1 MKRLLTF
8 ANFSLAAVAMLG
20 FSACTKLD
28 EQVYSV
34 VPNQNFW
41 NTPAQIAAGV
51 APAYAN
57 LSQIPAGE
65 FQNLMEHSAD
75 GQLTPARGA
84 DWLAAGQH
92 IEMWTHTWHAETEA
106 VVNTW
111 PDLYRGISQINF
123 ILSIVNGLDP
133 VPENLAAINAEL
145 KTVRALYYYWAMDLY
160 GNVPLVTDFNTNPN
174 TVTNSPRKTVYDF
187 VEKELLENKTFLT
200 TNTDAITYGRANR
213 NLAFTILAKLY
224 LNSEVYANTPRWA
237 EARDMCDSVI
247 NSGRYTL
254 MTNFYDNFSENN
266 TASTENIFVVPFDH
280 ANIGGNNIQMQTL
293 HYDNQPNTGVAGGG
307 WNGYCSNAE
316 FYSNFDT
323 TSIYSK
329 RAGKTYRT
337 FLDQRS
343 GQYLIGQQFRE
354 QISYPPNKDMLV
366 ASDDPALRL
375 IDVGTGRLL
384 SFYPNVKEINNP
396 ADTFRLAGLR
406 NIKFFPNKG
415 INTSMNND
423 FPLYRYADVLLMRAE
438 ASMRNGSASEAD
450 LDLVNLVRSRAYGGD
465 PSKLWNMAQLTLPNM
480 LAERARE
487 LSWEDHR
494 RTDLIRFGTFGN
506 ARIPAKN
513 ADPAD
518 RHLEIFPI
526 PLAEHQAN
534 PNLVQNP
541 GYPSF

>member
-1 MKRLLTF
+1 MKRFPILKTLPL
-8 ANFSLAAVAMLG
+8 SLAVMLS

-41 NTPAQIAAGV
+41 STPAQIAAGV

-65 FQNLMEHSAD
+65 FQNLMEHSGD
-75 GQLTPARGA
+75 GMLAPARGA
-84 DWLAAGQH
+84 DWLGAGQH

-123 ILSIVNGLDP
+123 ILSVVNGLDP
-133 VPENLAAINAEL
+133 APENLASINAEL

-174 TVTNSPRKTVYDF
+174 SVVNSPRKDVYNF
-187 VEKELLENKTFLT
+187 VEKELLENKEFLT
-200 TNTDAITYGRANR
+200 TNVNATTYGRATR
-213 NLAFTILAKLY
+213 YLAFTILAKLY
-224 LNSEVYANTPRWA
+224 LNSGVYVNTPRWA
-237 EARDMCDSVI
+237 EARAMCDSVI
-247 NSGRYTL
+247 NSGKYTL
-254 MTNFYDNFSENN
+254 MANFYDNFSENN
-266 TASTENIFVVPFDH
+266 TGSTENIFVVPFDN
-280 ANIGGNNIQMQTL
+280 ANIGGNNLQMQTL
-293 HYDNQPNTGVAGGG
+293 HYDNGPNTGVPGGG

-323 TSIYSK
+323 TSTYSK

-354 QISYPPNKDMLV
+354 LINYPPSKDMLV
-366 ASDDPALRL
+366 ASDDPSLRL
-375 IDVGTGRLL
+375 TDVGTGRLL
-384 SFYPNVKEINNP
+384 SFYPNVTEVNNP

-415 INTSMNND
+415 ITTSQNND
-423 FPLYRYADVLLMRAE
+423 FPLYRLADILLMRAE
-438 ASMRNGSASEAD
+438 ASMRNGDASSID
-450 LDLVNLVRSRAYGGD
+450 LDMVNQVRLRAYNGD
-465 PSKLWNMAQLTLPNM
+465 AAKAWAMPQLTLTNM

-487 LSWEDHR
+487 LSWENHR

-506 ARIPAKN
+506 ARIPAKA

-518 RHLEIFPI
+518 HHLDIFPI
-526 PLAEHQAN
+526 PAAEHQAN

-541 GYPSF
+541 GYPAF

>member
-1 MKRLLTF
+1 MKSIIT
-8 ANFSLAAVAMLG
+8 NTTFSLAMAAMLG
-20 FSACTKLD
+20 LSACTKLD
-28 EQVYSV
+28 EKVYSV

-41 NTPAQIAAGV
+41 NTPEQIAAGV

-57 LSQIPAGE
+57 LSQIPSGE
-65 FQNLMEHSAD
+65 FQNLMEHSGD

-123 ILSIVNGLDP
+123 ILSIVNGLSP
-133 VPENLAAINAEL
+133 APENLASINAEL

-160 GNVPLVTDFNTNPN
+160 GNVPLVVDFNTNPN
-174 TVTNSPRKTVYDF
+174 TVTNSPRKDVYDF
-187 VEKELLENKTFLT
+187 VEKELLDNKAFLST
-200 TNTDAITYGRANR
+200 TVGATTYGRATR
-213 NLAFTILAKLY
+213 YLAFTVLAKLY
-224 LNSEVYANTPRWA
+224 LNSQVYVNTPRWA
-237 EARDMCDSVI
+237 EARAMCDSVI
-247 NSGRYTL
+247 NSGKYTL
-254 MTNFYDNFSENN
+254 MANFYDNFSENN
-266 TASTENIFVVPFDH
+266 TASTENIFVVPFDR

-293 HYDNQPNTGVAGGG
+293 HYNNGPNTGVPGGG

-323 TSIYSK
+323 TSTYSK
-329 RAGKTYRT
+329 RAGNTYRT

-343 GQYLIGQQFRE
+343 GQYLIGQQFNE
-354 QISYPPNKDMLV
+354 IITYPPNKDMLV
-366 ASDDPALRL
+366 ASDDPSKKLV
-375 IDVGTGRLL
+375 DVGTGKLL
-384 SFYPNVKEINNP
+384 SFYPDVKEINNP
-396 ADTFRLAGLR
+396 ADTFRLAGVR

-415 INTSMNND
+415 VTTSMNND
-423 FPLYRYADVLLMRAE
+423 FPLYRLADVLLMRAE
-438 ASMRNGSASEAD
+438 ASMRNGDASDDD
-450 LDLVNLVRSRAYGGD
+450 LNAVNLVRSRAYNGD
-465 PSKLWNMAQLTLPNM
+465 QTKLWTMAQLTLTNM

-494 RTDLIRFGTFGN
+494 RTDIIRFGTFGN
-506 ARIPAKN
+506 ARVPAK
-513 ADPAD
+513 AQDPAD

-541 GYPSF
+541 GYPPF